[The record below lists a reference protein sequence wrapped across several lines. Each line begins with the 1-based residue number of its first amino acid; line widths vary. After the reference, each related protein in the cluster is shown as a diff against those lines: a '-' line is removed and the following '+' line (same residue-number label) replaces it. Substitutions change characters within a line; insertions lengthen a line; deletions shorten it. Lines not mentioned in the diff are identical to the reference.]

1 MGMEFGWW
9 EKDPEAGKYQVCAR
23 VHGGNV
29 VWTRKQGHHTPWE
42 PLAPLTEELWD
53 RLLAEAER
61 RVPRRL
67 LSPKQ
72 FDEIRRLRDQAR

>member
-1 MGMEFGWW
+1 MAMEFGWW
-9 EKDPEAGKYQVCAR
+9 ANEPETGKFQINVEI
-23 VHGGNV
+23 HGGNV
-29 VWTRKQGHHTPWE
+29 AWHRKQGHHTAWE
-42 PLAPLTEELWD
+42 PYPPTDHDWA

-72 FDEIRRLRDQAR
+72 FAEIRRLCAER